1 MATLKY
7 VREVKNS
14 NLLSLGIS
22 EGEETARYTVG
33 ERIYLE
39 IGSPAVGSMLD
50 GEQISRLMEADELYR
65 ARKKALSLL
74 AFADNNERNL
84 RMKLARAGF
93 SRDICDAVTSEMVER
108 GYINE
113 KNQLERLVLN
123 EANSKLRGPLRIIPA
138 LTAKGYSSG
147 DVREVMHALVDSGE
161 IDFKKN
167 AMALIEKK
175 LPLGDA
181 EEKKKLLYKN
191 GYKI

>member
-1 MATLKY
+1 MAALKY
-7 VREVKNS
+7 VREVKDS
-14 NLLSLGIS
+14 NLLSLGVS

-33 ERIYLE
+33 EKTYLA
-39 IGSPAVGSMLD
+39 IGSPAVGDMLD
-50 GEQISRLMEADELYR
+50 DSQIYELKQADELYR

-84 RMKLARAGF
+84 RMKLVRAGF
-93 SRDICDAVTSEMVER
+93 GRETCDTVVSEMVER

-113 KNQLERLVLN
+113 KSQLERLILN

-138 LTAKGYSSG
+138 LTAKGYSSC

-167 AMALIEKK
+167 AKALIEKK
-175 LPLGDA
+175 LPLGEA